1 MANVFNDPESRQELI
16 TRVTKILH
24 YTNSD
29 DLEVDKMK
37 LEGSQ
42 FDIDDPFFVA
52 AECFR
57 ETLIEI
63 GVDEVSAETARA
75 TFLALKRTKMED
87 TQNHIRKI
95 ASRLQAKRPASEDLV
110 QEINYLEEVK
120 NQNDEAYIFE
130 NYNEPISVVSG
141 EDDAEK

>member
-1 MANVFNDPESRQELI
+1 MANVFIDPESRQELI
-16 TRVTKILH
+16 TRITKILH

-29 DLEVDKMK
+29 ELEVDKMR

-42 FDIDDPFFVA
+42 FDIDDPFCVA

-63 GVDEVSAETARA
+63 GVDEVSAETARL

-87 TQNHIRKI
+87 TQNQIRKI
-95 ASRLQAKRPASEDLV
+95 ASRLQAKRAASQDL
-110 QEINYLEEVK
+110 
-120 NQNDEAYIFE
+120 AH
-130 NYNEPISVVSG
+130 
-141 EDDAEK
+141 